1 MTPRNPWT
9 SLSSREQYNNPWIRV
24 TEHQILN
31 PAGQPGI
38 YGVVHFKHLA
48 IGIVPVQDGH
58 TWLVGQHR
66 FPMEAYTW
74 EIPEGGGPL
83 GEDPEDSARRELQEE
98 TGLLAREWQLIQRLQ
113 LSNSVSD
120 ELGMIYLATG
130 LEQGPASPTEDEELE
145 VIRVPLQ
152 EAFERVHR
160 GELTDSLTVA
170 GLLKLENMI
179 LKGEFKP

>member
-9 SLSSREQYNNPWIRV
+9 SLSQRELYDNPWIRV

-48 IGIVPVQDGH
+48 IGILPVQDGY

-66 FPMEAYTW
+66 FPLQAYSW

-83 GEDPEDSARRELQEE
+83 SEDPEHSARRELQEE
-98 TGLLAREWQLIQRLQ
+98 TGLIARELLLIQRLQ

-120 ELGMIYLATG
+120 ELGLIYLATG
-130 LEQGPASPTEDEELE
+130 LEQGPACPTDDEELE
-145 VIRVPLQ
+145 VVRVPLE
-152 EAFERVHR
+152 EAFARVHS

-170 GLLKLENMI
+170 GLLKLENMM
-179 LKGEFKP
+179 LKGQNF